1 VRHRIAWL
9 LCVASLLLAVPV
21 AGQQGPIELELNR
34 AKALYQDGQ
43 LEEAV
48 TALRAVIA
56 RLNQERELGDRT
68 RRLADAHFH
77 LGLAQLAMRD
87 DSSAIDSFRQ
97 VAVLDPDRALDP
109 DIYAPKVL
117 EAFEQARADVAAAR
131 AAEREAEVPTSPR
144 GEPPAAVATPPT
156 LVRDDRP
163 LTVVPGT
170 KMRVRRSD
178 TGREIQGQFI
188 GVDERAV
195 TLGTEQWRV
204 EIPLEVVDQVH
215 VVRAQKAHWLEG
227 LGLGAACGAV
237 IGAFETPGCS
247 GGECYTQAENIVY
260 DAIAAGLIGALIGA
274 LYRTDVWVDVSVRQP
289 MLARSRP
296 ALQLSVTWRW

>member
-1 VRHRIAWL
+1 VCA
-9 LCVASLLLAVPV
+9 ASLLLAVPV

-109 DIYAPKVL
+109 DIYAPKVI
-117 EAFEQARADVAAAR
+117 EAFEQAQADVAAAR
-131 AAEREAEVPTSPR
+131 AAEREAEIPTSPP

-178 TGREIQGQFI
+178 TGREVQGQFI

-195 TLGTEQWRV
+195 TLGTEQWQV
-204 EIPLEVVDQVH
+204 EVPLEVVDQVQ
-215 VVRAQKAHWLEG
+215 VVRAQKNHWLAG
-227 LGLGAACGAV
+227 LI
-237 IGAFETPGCS
+237 IGAGTGVWIGSLETPGCS
-247 GGECYTQAENIVY
+247 GGECYTRAENMAY
-260 DAIAAGLIGALIGA
+260 GGFGAGLIGALIGA

-289 MLARSRP
+289 MPTRSRP
-296 ALQLSVTWRW
+296 VFQLSVTWRY